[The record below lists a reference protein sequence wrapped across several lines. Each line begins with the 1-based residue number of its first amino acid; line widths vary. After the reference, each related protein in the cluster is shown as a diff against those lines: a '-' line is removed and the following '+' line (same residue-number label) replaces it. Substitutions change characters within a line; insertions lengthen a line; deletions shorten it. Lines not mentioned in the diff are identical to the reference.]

1 MDREAAFKSFI
12 EQRPEDPFPRYGLA
26 MEYRNR
32 GRLEAAQEQFDALVE
47 RFPEYLATYLMAGN
61 NLVDLGR
68 KEAAAAMYRTGIAM
82 CTRAGEGHTRGEL
95 EAALSD
101 LDQAD

>member
-12 EQRPEDPFPRYGLA
+12 EQRPGDPFPRYGLA
-26 MEYRNR
+26 MEYRNT
-32 GRLEAAQEQFDALVE
+32 GRLEAAQAEFDALVE

-68 KEAAAAMYRTGIAM
+68 KDAAAAMYRKGIEM
-82 CTRAGEGHTRGEL
+82 SSRAGDGHTQSEL
-95 EAALSD
+95 EAALSE
-101 LDQAD
+101 LD